1 MIIRLM
7 YLNVCFHYA
16 FTFSAKGSAIERS
29 IFMGM
34 DEIEAK
40 SCVRFRKKN
49 RNDKKYVL
57 FVADDGYVFSSHK
70 FTPK

>member
-1 MIIRLM
+1 MTTELIHLSV
-7 YLNVCFHYA
+7 YFHYA
-16 FTFSAKGSAIERS
+16 FIFSAKGSAIERS

-49 RNDKKYVL
+49 RNDKKYVF
-57 FVADDGYVFSSHK
+57 FVADDG
-70 FTPK
+70 